1 VVAGNDIRAIKRGKE
16 QQHKLVLPLGEDDVT
31 KAKAC
36 EEMIM
41 FEKQP
46 GPG

>member
-1 VVAGNDIRAIKRGKE
+1 M
-16 QQHKLVLPLGEDDVT
+16 T

-41 FEKQP
+41 FEKQTIVGQWEHP
-46 GPG
+46 SPDLTIVEEFHA